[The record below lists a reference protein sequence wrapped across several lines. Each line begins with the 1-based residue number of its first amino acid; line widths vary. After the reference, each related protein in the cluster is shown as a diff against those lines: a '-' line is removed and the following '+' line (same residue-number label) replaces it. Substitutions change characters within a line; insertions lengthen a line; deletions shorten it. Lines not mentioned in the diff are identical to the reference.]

1 MDQIVSIFEKEK
13 NIIFNEKRDLILIDS
28 QNLAR
33 IESIEELQCLH
44 EVHQG
49 TIEMVIMP
57 ENMYE
62 KQFSKFNESETSLK
76 RLLQNPEFTAK
87 IRLEDQKPETMTTLQ
102 KFQALW
108 DDRDADY
115 FERNQDSRSTASSR
129 KQFSEKR

>member
-1 MDQIVSIFEKEK
+1 
-13 NIIFNEKRDLILIDS
+13 
-28 QNLAR
+28 
-33 IESIEELQCLH
+33 
-44 EVHQG
+44 
-49 TIEMVIMP
+49 MVIMP

>member
-1 MDQIVSIFEKEK
+1 
-13 NIIFNEKRDLILIDS
+13 
-28 QNLAR
+28 
-33 IESIEELQCLH
+33 
-44 EVHQG
+44 
-49 TIEMVIMP
+49 
-57 ENMYE
+57 MYE
-62 KQFSKFNESETSLK
+62 KQLSKFNESETSLK